1 MIFKASTT
9 TIIII
14 FSFQVLFDEF
24 ICTRWAP
31 YIMPILQLYTF
42 FFYYKYNI
50 LTIKVISARQG
61 HGWVVGR
68 QVFHVE
74 TERFLES
81 NLVLIFYSIVNSSHQ
96 TCQITITF
104 YAWFAS
110 YCTISRLSQ
119 SAQGKGR
126 GLSRG
131 FQQNTT
137 LYNSTSTISNK
148 TMYDFE

>member
-74 TERFLES
+74 TERFRIES
-81 NLVLIFYSIVNSSHQ
+81 SSHFLFNRELI
-96 TCQITITF
+96 TSDLSNYNYILCVICELLHNKQIITKC
-104 YAWFAS
+104 S
-110 YCTISRLSQ
+110 
-119 SAQGKGR
+119 G
-126 GLSRG
+126 
-131 FQQNTT
+131 
-137 LYNSTSTISNK
+137 
-148 TMYDFE
+148 